1 MKFII
6 KHEIQGRVRVHLYQ
20 KQMSIRQ
27 ADLLQY
33 YLCTLPGVKSVRVY
47 ERTADAVIV
56 FSGGRQAVLDGICR
70 FSYENERL
78 CEIVPKNSGRALNRE
93 YKEKLIQKVAVRAF
107 TKSFLPLS
115 VRAVYT
121 AAQAVRYLYKGIRCL
136 LKGRLEV
143 EVLDATAIAVSI
155 VRRDF
160 DTAGSVMFLLG
171 IGELLEEWTHKKS
184 VGDLARSMSLNITR
198 VWQNVDGAEVLV
210 PVSQIKEGDLVTV
223 HMGNVI
229 PLDGVVMSGEAM
241 VNQASMTGES
251 IPVKKESGA
260 YVYAGTAIEE
270 GEITLCV
277 RKTAG
282 STRFE
287 RIVTMIEESE
297 QLKSTAEGKASTLA
311 DALVPWSLGGTALTW
326 LLTRSVTKALSI
338 LMVDFSCALK
348 LAMPLSVLSAMR
360 EASSYHIT
368 VKGGKYIEA
377 VAAADTIVFDKTGT
391 LTKAKPQVADVVVFN
406 GQDKDELLRIAA
418 CLEEHFPHS
427 MANAV
432 VHEANKRGLVH
443 QEMHSR
449 VDYIVAHGI
458 ATYVGEER
466 VVIGSHH
473 FVFEDEGCRIPEDR
487 QGLFDSLPLEYS
499 HLYLA
504 IGGVLAAAIC
514 IEDPLREEADA
525 VISALHRQGISKI
538 VMMTG
543 DSDRTAKA
551 IAGRVGV
558 DEYYSE
564 VLPEDK
570 AGYVEAEKKKGRKVI
585 MIGDGIND
593 SPALSAAD
601 AGIAISE
608 GAEIA
613 REIADI
619 TISEDSLFQLVTL
632 RAISSGLMDRI
643 DRNYRCV
650 IGFNLGLILLG
661 VCGVIAPATSALLHN
676 TSTLVISLKSMTNL
690 LD

>member
-1 MKFII
+1 MKFVIR
-6 KHEIQGRVRVHLYQ
+6 HEIRGRVRIHLYQ
-20 KQMSIRQ
+20 KEMSIRQ

-33 YLCTLPGVKSVRVY
+33 YLCALPGVKDAKVY
-47 ERTADAVIV
+47 ERTADAVVV
-56 FSGGRQAVLDGICR
+56 FEGDRGEILNGVRK

-78 CEIVPKNSGRALNRE
+78 QELVPKNSGRALNRE
-93 YKEKLIQKVAVRAF
+93 YKEKLIQKVAVRAV
-107 TKSFLPLS
+107 TKALFPLPF
-115 VRAVYT
+115 RAVYT
-121 AAQAVRYLYKGIRCL
+121 VYHGIRYLIKGIRCL
-136 LKGRLEV
+136 LKGALEV
-143 EVLDATAIAVSI
+143 EVLDATAIMVSI

-184 VGDLARSMSLNITR
+184 VGDLARSMSLNITK
-198 VWQNVDGAEVLV
+198 VWQNVEGTEVLV
-210 PVSQIKEGDLVTV
+210 PLSKIRENDMVTV

-229 PLDGVVMSGEAM
+229 PLDGVVVSGEAM
-241 VNQASMTGES
+241 VNQASLTGES
-251 IPVKKESGA
+251 VPVKKEEGM

-277 RKTAG
+277 KKAAG
-282 STRFE
+282 ATRFE

-297 QLKSTAEGKASTLA
+297 QLKSTAEGKAATLA
-311 DALVPWSLGGTALTW
+311 DALVPWSLGGTVLTW
-326 LLTRSVTKALSI
+326 LLTRNPTKALSI

-368 VKGGKYIEA
+368 VKGGKYMEA

-391 LTKAKPQVADVVVFN
+391 LTKARPQVADVVAFN
-406 GQDKDELLRIAA
+406 GQDKNELLRIAA

-432 VHEANKRGLVH
+432 VQEAVKRGLVH

-466 VVIGSHH
+466 VVIGSYH
-473 FVFEDEGCRIPEDR
+473 FVFEDEGCKVPEDGR
-487 QGLFDSLPLEYS
+487 DAFDSLPSEYS
-499 HLYLA
+499 HLFLA
-504 IGGVLAAAIC
+504 IGGRLAAVIC

-525 VISALHRQGISKI
+525 VISALHRQGIKKI

-543 DSDRTAKA
+543 DSERTARA
-551 IAGRVGV
+551 IAARIGV

-570 AGYVEAEKKKGRKVI
+570 AGFVEREKKLGHKVI

-619 TISEDSLFQLVTL
+619 TISEDNLFQLVTL
-632 RAISSGLMDRI
+632 RAISRGLMDRI

-661 VCGVIAPATSALLHN
+661 VGGVIAPATSALLHN
-676 TSTLVISLKSMTNL
+676 TSTLAISLKSMTNL